1 MEEVE
6 KAVCCL
12 PSDVEIKI
20 EWNGDK
26 DQHSHEATA
35 RVYFLV
41 NVAYRTNELDLSNI
55 EHPCDPALILNWP
68 VLRSVSLRNIHGTN
82 HLSTWIQ
89 LMVASKRLR
98 VVSLV
103 GLKEF
108 RYVQWSN
115 VLAKINFASLESL
128 QIKILPQLVERIPRA
143 GGCLSRL
150 VVECDETPKKGW
162 FGLKK
167 KPDERIEFQQLV
179 WDRVPNC
186 CVSIAYNWIK
196 EQ

>member
-89 LMVASKRLR
+89 LM
-98 VVSLV
+98 
-103 GLKEF
+103 
-108 RYVQWSN
+108 
-115 VLAKINFASLESL
+115 
-128 QIKILPQLVERIPRA
+128 LVERIPRA